1 MFLFFH
7 FLCSFVPNGTCAG
20 VCVHA
25 SSGKDWFIFFCKPFD
40 KINVHNVF
48 PKNSLILLCKS
59 SNFSCVFK
67 FFKKFKNQ
75 AQILPSQID
84 SDVENAISSQI
95 LSTSSCLLFHKT
107 DNFSS
112 YVKRSNIA
120 CISLTDLSILFNL
133 AHFVSPQCALGYQ
146 PPLKNIP
153 PSFLPIPP

>member
-20 VCVHA
+20 VCMHT
-25 SSGKDWFIFFCKPFD
+25 SSGKDWFIFFANQLTKLMS
-40 KINVHNVF
+40 IMSS

-59 SNFSCVFK
+59 SNSCVFK

-133 AHFVSPQCALGYQ
+133 AHFVSPQCTLGYQ

-153 PSFLPIPP
+153 PSFLPSPP

>member
-20 VCVHA
+20 VCMHT
-25 SSGKDWFIFFCKPFD
+25 SSGKDWFIFFANQLTKLMS
-40 KINVHNVF
+40 IMSS

-153 PSFLPIPP
+153 PSFLPSPP